1 MQRMSRT
8 VRRGRPRRGD
18 ERLSHGLTAID
29 LTAGRGRAMAAEEVW
44 SDLLEIEKRQ
54 KLGWR
59 GFVHSGRAGQS
70 IWRASSGSMI
80 GMPSRIG

>member
-1 MQRMSRT
+1 
-8 VRRGRPRRGD
+8 
-18 ERLSHGLTAID
+18 
-29 LTAGRGRAMAAEEVW
+29 MAAEEVW